1 MCSRDET
8 FGKVQTYFNLIHL
21 AVGSKAAPEA
31 TMTATLKLKKM
42 IASEA
47 TMTATLKLKR

>member
-8 FGKVQTYFNLIHL
+8 FGKVQTYINLIHS
-21 AVGSKAAPEA
+21 AVGSKAA
-31 TMTATLKLKKM
+31 LKKM

-47 TMTATLKLKR
+47 TITATLKLKR